1 MNEMYNEMF
10 WINFANEI
18 SELREKE
25 RQKLP
30 YNFNLMYELRADE
43 NAHTRLLLNLLN
55 YNINGDYTFLRS
67 FITQICI
74 KKEID
79 GLSKNKIENPK
90 ITICKEYIDG
100 LIEDYSKKYSII
112 IENKINGARD
122 QYKQIERYYSQVKQH
137 GVNEDNIYVIYLTI
151 DGEKKVAS
159 DSLPEWLRDK
169 LGNRFIELNYK
180 YDIIPWLKND
190 ILPNIMRKDN
200 QLECSIVLYID
211 YLERK
216 LNISEKDQHISDI
229 MNEMIKNKL
238 GLDCIGTKE
247 KWEFLESTI
256 KQLTELRNDLEN
268 IKEETF
274 KRTLEDWDDVAKM
287 YFMNNVY
294 SDIKNG
300 YYQIFLNNI
309 NRDIHFEWIPI
320 YEKDLF
326 TSTSYRMVLHV
337 ENDNE
342 NLNMLKLARNDAL
355 REKAYSLNY
364 ELVFSEN
371 NRNSDALCK
380 WYYSDKPF
388 AEMNLDSRNNFFN
401 QSYLEVKE
409 LKNIIEETFH
419 KLDGEVSCINE
430 LSVLMS
436 NMTKHNWRVWP
447 ENKDIAWDLVAS
459 FNDATNPIGIEASFA
474 VNKDKQVVF
483 RSYITVWREC
493 YWNIYENELIKQYP
507 GLNIDKGGRVYLH
520 LPEIL
525 IGESI
530 DSWNAQKE
538 EVIKS
543 LNETYLFMEN
553 LTSKVG
559 K

>member
-1 MNEMYNEMF
+1 MNEIYNEMF

-55 YNINGDYTFLRS
+55 YNVNGDYTFLRS

-74 KKEID
+74 KKNID

-216 LNISEKDQHISDI
+216 LNISEKDQYISDI

-238 GLDCIGTKE
+238 GLDSIGTKE

-274 KRTLEDWDDVAKM
+274 KRTLEDWDAVAKM

-355 REKAYSLNY
+355 REKAYNLNY

-507 GLNIDKGGRVYLH
+507 GLNIDKGGRAYLH

-530 DSWNAQKE
+530 DGWNAQKE

>member
-1 MNEMYNEMF
+1 MF

-18 SELREKE
+18 SGLREKE

-55 YNINGDYTFLRS
+55 YNVNGDYTFLRS

-74 KKEID
+74 KKNID

-180 YDIIPWLKND
+180 CDIIPWLKND

-216 LNISEKDQHISDI
+216 LNISEKDQYINDI
-229 MNEMIKNKL
+229 MDEMIKNKL
-238 GLDCIGTKE
+238 GLDSIGAKE

-274 KRTLEDWDDVAKM
+274 KRTLEDWDAVAKM

-371 NRNSDALCK
+371 NKNSDALCK

-430 LSVLMS
+430 LSVLMR
-436 NMTKHNWRVWP
+436 NMTKHDWKVWP

-459 FNDATNPIGIEASFA
+459 FNNATNPIGIEASFA

-507 GLNIDKGGRVYLH
+507 GLNIDKSGRVYLH
-520 LPEIL
+520 LLEIL

-530 DSWNAQKE
+530 DDWNTQKE
-538 EVIKS
+538 KVIKS

>member
-1 MNEMYNEMF
+1 MDEMYNEMF

-18 SELREKE
+18 SGLREKE

-55 YNINGDYTFLRS
+55 YNVNGDYTFLRS

-74 KKEID
+74 KKNID

-180 YDIIPWLKND
+180 CDIIPWLKND

-216 LNISEKDQHISDI
+216 LNISEKDQYINDI
-229 MNEMIKNKL
+229 MDEMIKNKL
-238 GLDCIGTKE
+238 GLDSIGAKE

-274 KRTLEDWDDVAKM
+274 KRTLEDWDAVAKM

-371 NRNSDALCK
+371 NKNSDALCK

-388 AEMNLDSRNNFFN
+388 AEMNLDSRNNFFI
-401 QSYLEVKE
+401 VK
-409 LKNIIEETFH
+409 K
-419 KLDGEVSCINE
+419 KC
-430 LSVLMS
+430 
-436 NMTKHNWRVWP
+436 
-447 ENKDIAWDLVAS
+447 
-459 FNDATNPIGIEASFA
+459 FA
-474 VNKDKQVVF
+474 N
-483 RSYITVWREC
+483 
-493 YWNIYENELIKQYP
+493 
-507 GLNIDKGGRVYLH
+507 
-520 LPEIL
+520 
-525 IGESI
+525 
-530 DSWNAQKE
+530 
-538 EVIKS
+538 
-543 LNETYLFMEN
+543 
-553 LTSKVG
+553 
-559 K
+559 

>member
-1 MNEMYNEMF
+1 MNKINNEQF

-55 YNINGDYTFLRS
+55 YNVNGDYTFLRS

-74 KKEID
+74 KKNID

-159 DSLPEWLRDK
+159 DSLPEWLREK
-169 LGNRFIELNYK
+169 LGNRFIELDYK
-180 YDIIPWLKND
+180 RDIISWLKND

-238 GLDCIGTKE
+238 GLDSIGTKE

-268 IKEETF
+268 IKEEAF
-274 KRTLEDWDDVAKM
+274 KRTLEDWDAVAKE
-287 YFMNNVY
+287 YFNNVY

-388 AEMNLDSRNNFFN
+388 AEMNFDSRNNF
-401 QSYLEVKE
+401 L
-409 LKNIIEETFH
+409 I
-419 KLDGEVSCINE
+419 
-430 LSVLMS
+430 
-436 NMTKHNWRVWP
+436 
-447 ENKDIAWDLVAS
+447 
-459 FNDATNPIGIEASFA
+459 NPIS
-474 VNKDKQVVF
+474 
-483 RSYITVWREC
+483 
-493 YWNIYENELIKQYP
+493 
-507 GLNIDKGGRVYLH
+507 
-520 LPEIL
+520 
-525 IGESI
+525 
-530 DSWNAQKE
+530 
-538 EVIKS
+538 KS
-543 LNETYLFMEN
+543 KN
-553 LTSKVG
+553 LKTLLKKHFINLMVRYHV
-559 K
+559 

>member
-1 MNEMYNEMF
+1 
-10 WINFANEI
+10 
-18 SELREKE
+18 
-25 RQKLP
+25 
-30 YNFNLMYELRADE
+30 
-43 NAHTRLLLNLLN
+43 
-55 YNINGDYTFLRS
+55 
-67 FITQICI
+67 
-74 KKEID
+74 
-79 GLSKNKIENPK
+79 
-90 ITICKEYIDG
+90 
-100 LIEDYSKKYSII
+100 
-112 IENKINGARD
+112 
-122 QYKQIERYYSQVKQH
+122 
-137 GVNEDNIYVIYLTI
+137 
-151 DGEKKVAS
+151 
-159 DSLPEWLRDK
+159 
-169 LGNRFIELNYK
+169 
-180 YDIIPWLKND
+180 
-190 ILPNIMRKDN
+190 
-200 QLECSIVLYID
+200 
-211 YLERK
+211 
-216 LNISEKDQHISDI
+216 
-229 MNEMIKNKL
+229 
-238 GLDCIGTKE
+238 
-247 KWEFLESTI
+247 
-256 KQLTELRNDLEN
+256 
-268 IKEETF
+268 
-274 KRTLEDWDDVAKM
+274 
-287 YFMNNVY
+287 MNNVY

-401 QSYLEVKE
+401 QSYFEVKE

-483 RSYITVWREC
+483 RSYITVWR
-493 YWNIYENELIKQYP
+493 
-507 GLNIDKGGRVYLH
+507 
-520 LPEIL
+520 
-525 IGESI
+525 S
-530 DSWNAQKE
+530 
-538 EVIKS
+538 
-543 LNETYLFMEN
+543 
-553 LTSKVG
+553 
-559 K
+559 

>member
-1 MNEMYNEMF
+1 MNEIYNEMF

-55 YNINGDYTFLRS
+55 YNVNGDYTFLRS

-74 KKEID
+74 KKNID

-216 LNISEKDQHISDI
+216 LNISEKDQYISDI

-238 GLDCIGTKE
+238 GLDSIGTKE

-274 KRTLEDWDDVAKM
+274 KRTLEDWDAVAKM

-309 NRDIHFEWIPI
+309 NRDIHFE
-320 YEKDLF
+320 
-326 TSTSYRMVLHV
+326 
-337 ENDNE
+337 
-342 NLNMLKLARNDAL
+342 
-355 REKAYSLNY
+355 
-364 ELVFSEN
+364 
-371 NRNSDALCK
+371 
-380 WYYSDKPF
+380 
-388 AEMNLDSRNNFFN
+388 
-401 QSYLEVKE
+401 
-409 LKNIIEETFH
+409 
-419 KLDGEVSCINE
+419 
-430 LSVLMS
+430 
-436 NMTKHNWRVWP
+436 
-447 ENKDIAWDLVAS
+447 
-459 FNDATNPIGIEASFA
+459 
-474 VNKDKQVVF
+474 
-483 RSYITVWREC
+483 
-493 YWNIYENELIKQYP
+493 
-507 GLNIDKGGRVYLH
+507 
-520 LPEIL
+520 
-525 IGESI
+525 
-530 DSWNAQKE
+530 
-538 EVIKS
+538 
-543 LNETYLFMEN
+543 
-553 LTSKVG
+553 
-559 K
+559 

>member
-1 MNEMYNEMF
+1 MDEMYNEMF

-18 SELREKE
+18 SGLREKE

-55 YNINGDYTFLRS
+55 YNVNGDYTFLRS

-74 KKEID
+74 KKNID

-180 YDIIPWLKND
+180 CDIIPWLKND

-216 LNISEKDQHISDI
+216 LNISEKDQYINDI
-229 MNEMIKNKL
+229 MDEMIKNKL
-238 GLDCIGTKE
+238 GLDSIGAKE

-274 KRTLEDWDDVAKM
+274 KRTLEDWDAVAKM

-371 NRNSDALCK
+371 NKNSDALCK

-430 LSVLMS
+430 LSVLMR
-436 NMTKHNWRVWP
+436 NMTKHDWKVWP

-459 FNDATNPIGIEASFA
+459 FNNATNPIGIEASFA

-507 GLNIDKGGRVYLH
+507 GLNIDKSGRVYLH
-520 LPEIL
+520 LLEIL

-530 DSWNAQKE
+530 DDWNTQKE
-538 EVIKS
+538 KVIKS